1 MKIRKAKDITSR
13 CSAKVLRPCKGFIL
27 LGLRI
32 IFPLALIIWI
42 QLVNFNFIKN
52 NFTAS
57 TQYITASSSNVVAE
71 NNAIIYE
78 PNNRI
83 ENNAV
88 HHNDDKYIDKS
99 SNNGIR
105 REGKFANEDL
115 TFLVP
120 KIRNDLGYTLEKL
133 GYDIGAEIGVKRGRF
148 GARHVLPKWK
158 NCKKYI
164 LIDPW
169 AEQENYIDGSNSNHE
184 GNYKAARIAF
194 RTFEKRGGITQW
206 MRMLSTDAAKKID
219 DESLDF
225 VYVDAR
231 HDYCGAWDDM
241 NAYWPKVRSGGMM
254 AGHDY
259 QTAEQALEYDPVGN
273 WSICAD
279 GSVNP
284 TAVLGAVNDF
294 TRKHNL
300 KMYTTN
306 EKGPSWMFRKPL

>member
-13 CSAKVLRPCKGFIL
+13 CGTKFPRQCKEFIL
-27 LGLRI
+27 LGLRVF
-32 IFPLALIIWI
+32 FPLAFLTWI
-42 QLVNFNFIKN
+42 QFGTFNSIKN
-52 NFTAS
+52 NFIAS
-57 TQYITASSSNVVAE
+57 IDQYIVVTSSSIAAE
-71 NNAIIYE
+71 NNAIIYVSI
-78 PNNRI
+78 NRV
-83 ENNAV
+83 ENDTI
-88 HHNDDKYIDKS
+88 HHNDDNYINTS

-115 TFLVP
+115 EFWVP
-120 KIRNDLGYTLEKL
+120 EKRNDLGYTLNKL
-133 GYDIGAEIGVKRGRF
+133 GYTTGAEIGVFRGKF
-148 GARHVLPKWK
+148 GAWRVLPKWK
-158 NCKKYI
+158 NCTKYI
-164 LIDPW
+164 LIDLW
-169 AEQENYIDGSNSNHE
+169 AEQENYIDESNSNHE
-184 GNYKAARIAF
+184 ENYWRAQKNF
-194 RTFEKRGGITQW
+194 RHFENITQW

-241 NAYWPKVRSGGMM
+241 NAYWPKVRPGGMM

-259 QTAEQALEYDPVGN
+259 VTAEQALTFDPKGN

-294 TRKHNL
+294 TRKHDL
-300 KMYTTN
+300 KMYTTI
-306 EKGPSWMFRKPL
+306 EQGPSWMFRKPL